1 MFSQF
6 MFLVYVILST
16 SDLLSSDLFPYQ
28 ILQILRVGS
37 LLFFLFFFPSWL
49 AMNFLSKVSNVQ
61 FILMQ
66 FGPHDVVVLKQNK
79 ADSGCAPLGQ
89 GVVYRLKVSNLS

>member
-1 MFSQF
+1 MFSHF
-6 MFLVYVILST
+6 MFLVYVLFST

-28 ILQILRVGS
+28 ILQILKSWESFV
-37 LLFFLFFFPSWL
+37 FLFPSWL
-49 AMNFLSKVSNVQ
+49 AMNFLSKASNVQ